1 MKSLKIILAATA
13 MLAVSFAFAQ
23 ENKELVFNSTSAA
36 MNKEIPAY
44 VVLPDSYAS
53 DKSARYPVIYL
64 LHGFGGDYKTWAKHT
79 KPNLQQLASLFNVI
93 FVCPEGARSWYWDSP
108 VDPSLRYETYIAN
121 ELIPQIDK
129 NFRTI
134 SDRKAR
140 AITGFSMGGHG
151 ALWLAI
157 RHQDLFGACGSLS
170 GGVDIRP
177 FPYNWDMAKSLGEK
191 WDNHKNWDDH
201 TVMTQLDKIRP
212 GQLQIAI
219 DCGTGDFFY
228 EVNEKLHRELLYRNI
243 PHDYTVRPGAHN
255 HPYWNNAIDFQ
266 TLFFSKFFASQA
278 AKK

>member
-1 MKSLKIILAATA
+1 MKSIKILLFAIAIFSASF
-13 MLAVSFAFAQ
+13 SFAQ
-23 ENKELVFNSTSAA
+23 GDKEVVFNSTSAA

-44 VVLPDSYAS
+44 VVLPDSYS
-53 DKSARYPVIYL
+53 SSKEARYPVIYL
-64 LHGFGGDYKTWAKHT
+64 LHGFGGNYKTWAKHT
-79 KPNLQQLASLFNVI
+79 KPNLQQLASIFNVI

-108 VDPSLRYETYIAN
+108 VDPSLKYETYIVN

-134 SDRKAR
+134 ADRKAR

-191 WDNHKNWDDH
+191 WDNPKTWDGH
-201 TVMTQLDKIRP
+201 TVMTQLDKVRP
-212 GQLQIAI
+212 GQIQIAI
-219 DCGTGDFFY
+219 DCGTDDIFHK
-228 EVNEKLHRELLYRNI
+228 VNEELHKQLLYRNI
-243 PHDYTVRPGAHN
+243 PHDYTVRPGGHN
-255 HPYWNNAIDFQ
+255 HQYWNNAIDYQ
-266 TLFFSKFFASQA
+266 TLFFSKFFAAQS